1 MPSPYLTHTQ
11 TDIKTTSFLWSRK
24 TTYIIYKTAPPL
36 ASPVQSHHAPHTPIK
51 KMKFQI
57 IIPRPTSASSSRLP
71 SPKPQPLPTAA
82 AAARPAT
89 IIAKRPRGR
98 PPRKLRSNQEKLEA
112 IARHL
117 HAEYKWSLK
126 DVIKHFVVD
135 EQERE
140 EGDTSS
146 ASAITTATTGTRTQQ
161 QHQQGR
167 VGALIDAIWGQ
178 PEVLRELEAHP
189 AFPQSL
195 RKRRGTEE
203 GDVSAG
209 GSAEDDENEG
219 EGDHSGSRSA
229 EEDENEE
236 GDEMSVESGR
246 EAIAEDE
253 NEGEMSVEV
262 SAEDGNEG
270 QMSLEASAEDENE
283 REVLVASAEEE
294 NEGEMSMEASAEEEN
309 EGEIS
314 VEGSAEDENDGHL
327 SVEASAEDENEAEA
341 ISGST
346 QDVVSAEEENLPTSG
361 HSYSTQDEEEVPSPP
376 SKFRMYIATNQTNI
390 GHYREI

>member
-1 MPSPYLTHTQ
+1 
-11 TDIKTTSFLWSRK
+11 
-24 TTYIIYKTAPPL
+24 
-36 ASPVQSHHAPHTPIK
+36 
-51 KMKFQI
+51 MKFQI
-57 IIPRPTSASSSRLP
+57 IIPRPTSASSSRLH
-71 SPKPQPLPTAA
+71 SSKPQPLPTVA

-140 EGDTSS
+140 EGDTSTT
-146 ASAITTATTGTRTQQ
+146 SAITTATITGTRTQQ

-189 AFPQSL
+189 AFPQSF
-195 RKRRGTEE
+195 RKRRDSDHTKER
-203 GDVSAG
+203 DVSA
-209 GSAEDDENEG
+209 DDSTKNNENEG

-270 QMSLEASAEDENE
+270 QMSLKASAKDESKGE
-283 REVLVASAEEE
+283 MSVEASAEEE

-309 EGEIS
+309 KGEIS
-314 VEGSAEDENDGHL
+314 VEASAEDENDGHL

-346 QDVVSAEEENLPTSG
+346 QDVVSAEEENPPTSG

-390 GHYREI
+390 GHYRNLVLRRQYFSTPPPHPPPPAQIN

>member
-1 MPSPYLTHTQ
+1 
-11 TDIKTTSFLWSRK
+11 
-24 TTYIIYKTAPPL
+24 
-36 ASPVQSHHAPHTPIK
+36 
-51 KMKFQI
+51 MKFQI
-57 IIPRPTSASSSRLP
+57 IIPPPTSAFSSRLHP
-71 SPKPQPLPTAA
+71 SKPQPLPAAA

-135 EQERE
+135 EPERE
-140 EGDTSS
+140 EGDTSTT
-146 ASAITTATTGTRTQQ
+146 SAITTATRTGTRTPQ

-178 PEVLRELEAHP
+178 PEVLQELESHP
-189 AFPQSL
+189 AFPQSY
-195 RKRRGTEE
+195 RRRRGSDYSEE
-203 GDVSAG
+203 GDVAAG

-219 EGDHSGSRSA
+219 EGSESGSRSA

-236 GDEMSVESGR
+236 GDEMSVDSGR

-253 NEGEMSVEV
+253 NEGEMSVA
-262 SAEDGNEG
+262 SAEDENEG
-270 QMSLEASAEDENE
+270 QMSLEASAGEENE
-283 REVLVASAEEE
+283 REMSVARAKDE
-294 NEGEMSMEASAEEEN
+294 NEGDMSVEASAKDEN

-314 VEGSAEDENDGHL
+314 VEASAEDGNEGHL
-327 SVEASAEDENEAEA
+327 SVEASGEDGNEAEA
-341 ISGST
+341 ICGST
-346 QDVVSAEEENLPTSG
+346 QDVVSAEEENPPTSG
-361 HSYSTQDEEEVPSPP
+361 HSYSTQDEEEVPSPA
-376 SKFRMYIATNQTNI
+376 SKFRVYTPMNQTNTA
-390 GHYREI
+390 HYRNLVLRRQYFSAPPPHPPPPAQTN